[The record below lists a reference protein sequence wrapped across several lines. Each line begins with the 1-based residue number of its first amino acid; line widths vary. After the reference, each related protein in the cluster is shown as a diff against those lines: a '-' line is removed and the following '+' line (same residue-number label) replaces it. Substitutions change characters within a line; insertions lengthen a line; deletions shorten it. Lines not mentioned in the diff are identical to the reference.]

1 MKIAFDI
8 HGVCDS
14 APEFFSLI
22 SKLLVENKNEVHILT
37 GREVNNGAIEEL
49 KALGIHYTHFFSIAD
64 HHKSIGTEMWK
75 DEKGRPWLDDELWDA
90 TKGEY
95 CEKHGIDFCLD
106 DTEAYGE
113 YFKTPFAF
121 MKIKK

>member
-8 HGVCDS
+8 HGVIDT

-37 GREVNNGAIEEL
+37 GREEVGAIREL
-49 KALGIHYTHFFSIAD
+49 EKFGIYYTHFFSISD
-64 HHKSIGTEMWK
+64 HHKSIGTEMWE
-75 DEKGRPWLDDELWDA
+75 DEKGRPWLDDDLWNA

-95 CEKHGIDFCLD
+95 CEKHKIDFCLD
-106 DTEAYGE
+106 DTEVYGE
-113 YFKTPFAF
+113 FFKTPFALIN
-121 MKIKK
+121 IKK